1 MSRLTNSELIR
12 RNEMFVQGMLWC
24 AGHKQ
29 FEPVRGF
36 RKYNPKTR
44 SHHTN
49 YGYRFYCTRYAT
61 EVQNPNRADRQSK
74 FSKERNVELKKYWVE
89 LAGGKCQRCGFD
101 EFVSALEF
109 HHVYPAL
116 KKGNPSTLI
125 FNNNKEKVWRELDK
139 CCLLCSICHRA
150 HKAREWQAEFIKR
163 EGLGWTIGAEL
174 PLDDKRYETDK
185 PPAYN
190 QAPLPLFTY
199 EPENGHQL
207 KLFEPPVLYEM

>member
-1 MSRLTNSELIR
+1 MSRLTNSELKR

-29 FEPVRGF
+29 FEPVKGF

-44 SHHTN
+44 PHHTN
-49 YGYRFYCTRYAT
+49 YGYRFYCTRYAI
-61 EVQNPNRADRQSK
+61 EVQNPSRADQHSK
-74 FSKERNVELKKYWVE
+74 FFKERNTGLKKYWVE

-125 FNNNKEKVWRELDK
+125 FNNNKERAWKELDK

-163 EGLGWTIGAEL
+163 NGLGWTVGAEL
-174 PLDDKRYETDK
+174 PLDDNRYETDK
-185 PPAYN
+185 PPVLQ
-190 QAPLPLFTY
+190 QAPLPLFIQR
-199 EPENGHQL
+199 PNSAQQL
-207 KLFEPPVLYEM
+207 GLF